1 MCVCYL
7 LDFLH
12 KIMYTCMYILVPP
25 DPACTGRDTSHG
37 TDLSLSGI
45 KIKQEWDSCAWLSP
59 SRTHPAAE
67 LGPE

>member
-1 MCVCYL
+1 
-7 LDFLH
+7 
-12 KIMYTCMYILVPP
+12 MYILVPP

-45 KIKQEWDSCAWLSP
+45 KVKQEWDSCAWLSP
-59 SRTHPAAE
+59 RRTHPAAE